1 MDTKVTGFITID
13 SSKRLTH
20 LLGSHFN
27 ILVPKFLIA
36 SIRTLGTLQ
45 KAALLRDAII
55 ILMLL
60 QKMSIIYTLTQLFLA
75 NYTTHIHSCINIYG
89 ISH

>member
-1 MDTKVTGFITID
+1 M
-13 SSKRLTH
+13 H
-20 LLGSHFN
+20 
-27 ILVPKFLIA
+27 KFLIA

-75 NYTTHIHSCINIYG
+75 NYTTHTFMHKYIWNIALTLPKLY
-89 ISH
+89 